1 MPGVFRFGG
10 YALVKYEMHKEAQA
24 AINGLN
30 DTDLLGQK
38 VTVGWAFF
46 RPPVCS
52 SAGAGVLAE

>member
-1 MPGVFRFGG
+1 M
-10 YALVKYEMHKEAQA
+10 KYEMHKEAQA